1 MEKIIVQ
8 LWETLNEGV
17 INSDGCSLHIDVDN
31 RNKYLQENKNN
42 IERPVGIYSEIDV
55 NLAIYGLISE
65 KRSVRLSEVEFN
77 NLIGLKDII
86 PIW

>member
-31 RNKYLQENKNN
+31 RNKYLKENKNN
-42 IERPVGIYSEIDV
+42 IERPVGLYSEIDV
-55 NLAIYGLISE
+55 NLTIYGLISE